1 MRVYP
6 FPTPVIQGRK
16 SYFSI
21 WPTMAGT
28 SRHRELEVGD
38 NTLRKKRAM
47 NERWLTISTYR
58 TQVLPTVKM
67 NLPTAMNET
76 KTISHRHTQTLISW
90 MTLGLGRLTMSTTT
104 VGNFGS
110 PDLAPSWLCLR
121 LSRNV
126 PSLYSPPRTL

>member
-1 MRVYP
+1 
-6 FPTPVIQGRK
+6 
-16 SYFSI
+16 
-21 WPTMAGT
+21 
-28 SRHRELEVGD
+28 
-38 NTLRKKRAM
+38 M

-58 TQVLPTVKM
+58 TQVLPTTKM

-110 PDLAPSWLCLR
+110 PDLAPA
-121 LSRNV
+121 
-126 PSLYSPPRTL
+126 